1 MSAVPAQPQTDP
13 VPGAA
18 RTPLLAEFAPAGHA
32 EWKALVEAELK
43 GAPFDKKMGS
53 TTSEGIALRALYR
66 AEDVAGVPHLGSLPG
81 SPPFVR
87 GATASGY
94 LARAWEVSQEIAAP
108 SPAEFNDAARA
119 ALGRGLT
126 ALNMVLD
133 RATRNGADPDWAKAF
148 EVGAGGLSVATLA
161 DLERALAG
169 IDLTRVPLFVR
180 SGSSGMPFAALLVAV
195 ARKRAMSLDLLRGCI
210 EVDPLGV
217 LAHEGR
223 LAQSLQ
229 GSYREMAALTGWAS
243 RNAPKLQTICVH
255 SRPWHESGANAV
267 QELGFVLATAVEYL
281 RALDARG
288 FDTEVVAPRLRFA
301 YSVGSQ
307 FFTEIAKLRAARMLW
322 ARLVAVLGGSL
333 TAQAASIHVR
343 TGLFNKTVYDPYV
356 NMLRTTVE
364 AFAGVLGGC
373 DSMQVGAFDEVVRPS
388 DDFAQRVARNQQLV
402 LREECQ
408 LTRVID
414 PAGGSWYV
422 ESLTHELAQ
431 RAWGVFQEIERRGGM
446 AKAMRAGWPQREVAR
461 VAAERLDQVAHRRSS
476 VVGTNVYAN
485 VAEKPLTVPL
495 MDTSVFHK
503 RRVQR
508 TEAARTAAD
517 DVQHQ
522 AVLDRLAR
530 IIGKEGDALFD
541 ASADAVAAGATLGEI
556 TRAIRIQD
564 RPDEPLTPGCQTR
577 LASQFE
583 RLRRAMEAHAATM
596 GRRFKVF
603 LAAMGPPKQHRAR
616 AEFSRGFL
624 ETAGLEVILPKGF
637 PTSEA
642 AALAALESG
651 ADAVCICSTDE
662 TYPALVPP
670 LVVALRAQKPSLVI
684 ILAGYPADQIEA
696 HRASGVHEFIHLKA
710 NAVEVLTHI
719 ATQLGVTP

>member
-1 MSAVPAQPQTDP
+1 MTEAPAPAAN
-13 VPGAA
+13 GAPRA
-18 RTPLLAEFAPAGHA
+18 PLLAEFPATGYDA
-32 EWKALVEAELK
+32 WKALVEAELK
-43 GAPFDKKMGS
+43 GAPFDKKMTS
-53 TTSEGIALRALYR
+53 MTSEGIAWRALYR
-66 AEDVAGVPHLGSLPG
+66 ADDAASVPHLGSLPG
-81 SPPFVR
+81 HFPFVR

-94 LARAWEVSQEIAAP
+94 LGRAWEVSQELAAP

-119 ALGRGLT
+119 ALSRGLT

-133 RATRNGADPDWAKAF
+133 RATRNGADPDWATAF

-169 IDLTRVPLFVR
+169 VDLTRVPLFVR

-195 ARKRAMSLDLLRGCI
+195 ARKRTLALDLLRGCI

-217 LAHEGR
+217 LAHEGK

-229 GSYREMAALTGWAS
+229 GAYREMAALTGWAS

-255 SRPWHESGANAV
+255 SRAWHEAGANAV
-267 QELGFVLATAVEYL
+267 QELGFALATAVEYL

-288 FDTEVVAPRLRFA
+288 FDTEIVAPRMRFA

-322 ARLVAVLGGSL
+322 ARLVSVLGGSA

-343 TGLFNKTVYDPYV
+343 TGCFNKTVYDPYV

-373 DSMQVGAFDEVVRPS
+373 DSMQVGAFDEVVRPPE
-388 DDFAQRVARNQQLV
+388 DFAQRVARNQQLV

-414 PAGGSWYV
+414 PAGGSWFV
-422 ESLTHELAQ
+422 EQLTHELAQ
-431 RAWGVFQEIERRGGM
+431 RAWGVFQEVEKRGGM
-446 AKAMRAGWPQREVAR
+446 AKALRSGWPQKEVAR
-461 VAAERLDQVAHRRSS
+461 VAAERLEQVAHRRAS

-485 VAEKPLTVPL
+485 TTEKPLTVPL
-495 MDTSVFHK
+495 TDTSIFHK

-541 ASADAVAAGATLGEI
+541 ASVDAVGAGATLGEI

-564 RPDEPLTPGCQTR
+564 RPDEPLTPVCQTR

-583 RLRRAMEAHAATM
+583 RLRRAMEANAATL
-596 GRRFKVF
+596 GRRYRVF
-603 LAAMGPPKQHRAR
+603 LATMGPPKQHRAR
-616 AEFSRGFL
+616 ADFARGFL
-624 ETAGLEVILPKGF
+624 ETAGLEVIVPKGF
-637 PTSEA
+637 PTTEA
-642 AALAALESG
+642 AAVAALDSG

-662 TYPALVPP
+662 TYPTLVPP
-670 LVVALRAQKPSLVI
+670 LAVALRAQKPSLVLL
-684 ILAGYPADQIEA
+684 LAGYPPDQVEA
-696 HRASGVHEFIHLKA
+696 HRSSGIHEFVHLRA
-710 NAVEVLTHI
+710 NAVEVLTRI
-719 ATQLGVTP
+719 AALLGVTP